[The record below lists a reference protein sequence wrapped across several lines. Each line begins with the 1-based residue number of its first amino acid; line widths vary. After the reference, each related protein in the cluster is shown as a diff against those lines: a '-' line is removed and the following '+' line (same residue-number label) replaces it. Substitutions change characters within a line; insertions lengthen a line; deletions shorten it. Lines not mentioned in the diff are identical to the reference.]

1 MTRHGSTT
9 YRSARGAFA
18 VVVLVVACT
27 HDPTRAMPD
36 PTLST
41 PLGDACRTGAG
52 SVDACVDLGGTF
64 VGSTGAPGSPSS
76 NFDVYL
82 YDATTGT
89 RLTLT
94 RLGAGLPAAGG
105 YRLAPP
111 HGYVADGL
119 FTMTYA
125 EGHGDSART
134 FISREGGVEI
144 LEASSELV
152 RGRFR
157 FAATPGAAWRGP
169 GDTVWT
175 AVDVRAPD
183 GPMRTFGGTFTARRG
198 NYGIGCAGTGGPSVL
213 VEVRDHL
220 GQPAAF
226 GTTIVIQE
234 GAFRDSVDGQR
245 NFGDPFGSGL
255 RVGAGERRVGIYDV
269 RLYRPGYRRVTLTGV
284 RAPGD
289 VRCGYAHP
297 SDIRAVTLELLP
309 DAPPVR
315 AVVVSTDVGLGWP
328 GLRARLLAR
337 VDASPGVSA
346 ALRWTS
352 SDTTVAKLADPTD
365 SSVVVVSQCRRKE
378 GVATITATSVVR
390 PQSRGTARVTV
401 FATPTSSQGVTGQPK
416 ADIEACLAQFARG
429 G

>member
-1 MTRHGSTT
+1 M
-9 YRSARGAFA
+9 
-18 VVVLVVACT
+18 
-27 HDPTRAMPD
+27 
-36 PTLST
+36 
-41 PLGDACRTGAG
+41 
-52 SVDACVDLGGTF
+52 
-64 VGSTGAPGSPSS
+64 
-76 NFDVYL
+76 
-82 YDATTGT
+82 
-89 RLTLT
+89 
-94 RLGAGLPAAGG
+94 
-105 YRLAPP
+105 
-111 HGYVADGL
+111 
-119 FTMTYA
+119 
-125 EGHGDSART
+125 
-134 FISREGGVEI
+134 
-144 LEASSELV
+144 
-152 RGRFR
+152 
-157 FAATPGAAWRGP
+157 
-169 GDTVWT
+169 
-175 AVDVRAPD
+175 
-183 GPMRTFGGTFTARRG
+183 
-198 NYGIGCAGTGGPSVL
+198 L